1 MLLAITHKNRKYSIF
16 KNVEMP
22 VCGPRLD
29 EKSFFHFRLFA
40 LKQLSDL

>member
-1 MLLAITHKNRKYSIF
+1 MLPAITHKNWKYSISY
-16 KNVEMP
+16 NVEMP

-40 LKQLSDL
+40 GKQLSGL